1 MSGLLDVARQTFK
14 EATEDVHQHV
24 TDINRTSRI
33 FCAVS
38 MRTDKSTEQYEM
50 QAETRYDNSR
60 RYWLRICE
68 SYFDGRLLPD
78 ILVNRFRRKGFIE
91 CQTLDLMKLNQR
103 IEDSHQEV
111 VLMSDK
117 TVQELLDDIRGEIP
131 SLFKVCESIAM
142 LDMIAGFCQLATI
155 QGNYTRPE
163 ITEWLAVKSGRH
175 PVREKVCVIYYLPAT
190 QHLTR
195 SRFIQRNLSQTMSTL
210 VSKQDSRSLLAVT

>member
-1 MSGLLDVARQTFK
+1 
-14 EATEDVHQHV
+14 
-24 TDINRTSRI
+24 
-33 FCAVS
+33 
-38 MRTDKSTEQYEM
+38 MRTDKSAEQFEM

-68 SYFDGRLLPD
+68 SDFDGRPLPD
-78 ILVNRFRRKGFIE
+78 ILVNRFRNKGFIE
-91 CQTLDLMKLNQR
+91 CQTLDLIKLNQR

-117 TVQELLDDIRGEIP
+117 TIQELLDDIRGEIP

-142 LDMIAGFCQLATI
+142 LDMITGFCQLATI
-155 QGNYTRPE
+155 QGNYTKPE

-175 PVREKVCVIYYLPAT
+175 PVREKVCYLLLLSYPA
-190 QHLTR
+190 LTR
-195 SRFIQRNLSQTMSTL
+195 SRFIQRSLSQTMFTL